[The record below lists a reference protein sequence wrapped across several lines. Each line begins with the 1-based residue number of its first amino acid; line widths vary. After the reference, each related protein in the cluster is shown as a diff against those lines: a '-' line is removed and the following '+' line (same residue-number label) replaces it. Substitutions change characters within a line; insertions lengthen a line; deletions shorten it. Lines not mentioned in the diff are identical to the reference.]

1 MKVAIV
7 CFPTPGGSGV
17 VAAELGNEL
26 ARRGHEIHVLSYRVP
41 FRMDSENSRMHYHE
55 VELKEYPLFP
65 HPLIT
70 VEITARLVEVIER
83 HSLDLVHV
91 HYALPNSV
99 SALLAREMAGR
110 SVKIIT
116 TVHGTDIT
124 IWGRDKSLQPVIRY
138 SLEKSDLVTA
148 VSESLRREA
157 VEILGV
163 EKEIHTIYNF
173 IDTGVYRRSGGEK
186 LRLKLAPGGEK
197 IVLHVSN
204 FRPVKRIPD
213 LLHAFALLQE
223 TNRDVVLALAGDG
236 VERNR
241 VAELS
246 EKLGLKERVRF
257 LGIRKNMVPLFSA
270 ADLFVLPSEKESF
283 GLAALEAM
291 ACSVPVIATNTGG
304 LPELVDHGQ
313 NGFLVPVGDRRALCE
328 AMRELLDD
336 DSLRGRFAR
345 NSREKAKLFSSEV
358 IIPRYEALYRG
369 ISSPHQFR

>member
-1 MKVAIV
+1 
-7 CFPTPGGSGV
+7 V

-41 FRMDSENSRMHYHE
+41 FRMDSENSRIHYHE

>member
-41 FRMDSENSRMHYHE
+41 FRMDSENSRIHYHE